1 LSGRCESLAAMALTA
16 PESPRTGGHADARIS
31 KPGPWRTGS
40 LSARLP
46 RNGLALTSGGED
58 HGDVN
63 EIKRAAAEAL
73 FFDSAYTSEKVAA
86 ARRNFPRKQG
96 SGKTRGQTHEELLFG
111 EEEPPVRRRLPGFRL
126 GFEKI
131 FATTSIKLPV
141 SAYTIYV
148 ELRSSHD
155 NQSWSRCF
163 NGLQTVFD
171 LKKWLYEKL
180 MLPMNAYELSY
191 AESRKVKLTDEIRL
205 LTTQESL
212 DTRTMATTRA
222 VQDMYKGTPGVHSI
236 DDHGVTHLYVRLK
249 CRICG
254 HVMNDFQTCRKV
266 KHYGQVEL
274 DRLVPQPGAKRADK
288 SLSNFRAERSFR
300 DGATAVLPGD
310 GNAVIEEGWVVP
322 EEYPH
327 CLFNAR
333 GYELFQASRTHG
345 GHADLA
351 RIFMSCNK
359 EPHKFLQV
367 GETPLASRTGPSHIS
382 H

>member
-1 LSGRCESLAAMALTA
+1 MALTA
-16 PESPRTGGHADARIS
+16 PESPRTGRHADARIA

-40 LSARLP
+40 ISARLP
-46 RNGLALTSGGED
+46 RNGLHLTSGGED
-58 HGDVN
+58 PGDVN

-96 SGKTRGQTHEELLFG
+96 SEKKSRGHTHEELLFG

-236 DDHGVTHLYVRLK
+236 DDHGVTHLYV
-249 CRICG
+249 
-254 HVMNDFQTCRKV
+254 

-274 DRLVPQPGAKRADK
+274 DRLVPVPGAKRADK
-288 SLSNFRAERSFR
+288 MASHLKPERSFK
-300 DGATAVLPGD
+300 DGATPVLPGE
-310 GNAVIEEGWVVP
+310 GNAIIEEGWIVP

-333 GYELFQASRTHG
+333 GYELFQAARTHG

-382 H
+382 Y

>member
-1 LSGRCESLAAMALTA
+1 MALTA
-16 PESPRTGGHADARIS
+16 HESPRTGGVA

-46 RNGLALTSGGED
+46 RNGLPLSSGGED
-58 HGDVN
+58 PGDVN

-73 FFDSAYTSEKVAA
+73 FFDSAYQAEKVAA

-96 SGKTRGQTHEELLFG
+96 SERAKARATHEELMFG

-148 ELRSSHD
+148 ELRSSHN

-180 MLPMNAYELSY
+180 LLPMNAYELSY
-191 AESRKVKLTDEIRL
+191 AESRKVKLTDDVRL

-249 CRICG
+249 CKISG
-254 HVMNDFQTCRKV
+254 HVMNDFQTSRKV
-266 KHYGQVEL
+266 KHFGQVEL
-274 DRLVPQPGAKRADK
+274 DRLVPHPGGKKVDK
-288 SLSNFRAERSFR
+288 SLSNLKPERSFM
-300 DGATAVLPGD
+300 DKPTPVLPGE
-310 GNAVIEEGWVVP
+310 GNAIIEEGWIVP

-333 GYELFQASRTHG
+333 GYELFQAARTHG

-367 GETPLASRTGPSHIS
+367 GETPLASRTGPSHLS
-382 H
+382 Y

>member
-1 LSGRCESLAAMALTA
+1 M
-16 PESPRTGGHADARIS
+16 
-31 KPGPWRTGS
+31 
-40 LSARLP
+40 
-46 RNGLALTSGGED
+46 
-58 HGDVN
+58 
-63 EIKRAAAEAL
+63 
-73 FFDSAYTSEKVAA
+73 
-86 ARRNFPRKQG
+86 
-96 SGKTRGQTHEELLFG
+96 FG

-148 ELRSSHD
+148 ELRSSHN

-180 MLPMNAYELSY
+180 LLPMNAYELSY
-191 AESRKVKLTDEIRL
+191 AESRKVKLTDDVRL

-222 VQDMYKGTPGVHSI
+222 VQDMYRGSPGIHSME
-236 DDHGVTHLYVRLK
+236 DHGVTHLYVRLK
-249 CRICG
+249 CKISG
-254 HVMNDFQTCRKV
+254 HVLNDFQTGRKV
-266 KHYGQVEL
+266 KHFGEVEL
-274 DRLVPQPGAKRADK
+274 DRLVPPAGVKKGDK
-288 SLSNFRAERSFR
+288 SLSNMKPERSFL
-300 DGATAVLPGD
+300 DKLTPVLPGK
-310 GNAVIEEGWVVP
+310 GNAIIEEGWIVP

-327 CLFNAR
+327 FLFNSR
-333 GYELFQASRTHG
+333 GYELFQAARTHG

-359 EPHKFLQV
+359 EPHKFMQV
-367 GETPLASRTGPSHIS
+367 GETPLASRTGPSQIS
-382 H
+382 Y